1 MPKSCYDFVKWEE
14 FKTGFSCGGKLTFKH
29 VKGGVILVE
38 TDFTIKEEKTIS
50 NIVKFDKQ
58 WYNKIKFKMNTKERG
73 INMDFL
79 YSLINNDGVKLLII
93 VIVLD
98 TIFGILRAIKEKSL
112 NSCIGI
118 DGIIRKTGMLISI
131 IFLALIDSIVNIDL
145 IGFIPENVKNVLQFG
160 KVGISDIFNLLFIIF
175 EILSIFKNMIL
186 CKLPIPKKLQEFLEN
201 AMKEMTGEIKE
212 KGE

>member
-1 MPKSCYDFVKWEE
+1 
-14 FKTGFSCGGKLTFKH
+14 
-29 VKGGVILVE
+29 
-38 TDFTIKEEKTIS
+38 
-50 NIVKFDKQ
+50 
-58 WYNKIKFKMNTKERG
+58 
-73 INMDFL
+73 MDFL
-79 YSLINNDGVKLLII
+79 YSLINNDGIKLLII

-160 KVGISDIFNLLFIIF
+160 KVGISDIFNLLFIVF